1 MFKSNEINE
10 LLRITGLDYKEV
22 FWEKKNP
29 QEAATSQG
37 KTKKHK

>member
-1 MFKSNEINE
+1 MNEAKE
-10 LLRITGLDYKEV
+10 RYPMLDM
-22 FWEKKNP
+22 EKKNP